1 MDPSYNSP
9 LLRRASAARAP
20 STGSFYDVTDH
31 IAALTTTDP
40 LCRFTHTGH
49 GRALEFH
56 RSVETSVPI
65 VLGRVGAIMCHED
78 CRTRKDRARAT
89 MSLDFS
95 GDHHAGRNR
104 YREFSRLMR
113 ASGRFSR
120 EPAAPLILRTKMLF
134 DMILPVITE
143 TTADKDQG

>member
-20 STGSFYDVTDH
+20 STNSFYDVTDH
-31 IAALTTTDP
+31 IAALTTSDP

-65 VLGRVGAIMCHED
+65 VLERVGAIMRHQD

-95 GDHHAGRNR
+95 GDHHAGRNV
-104 YREFSRLMR
+104 YRGFSRLFVARGHFTM
-113 ASGRFSR
+113 
-120 EPAAPLILRTKMLF
+120 EPAAP
-134 DMILPVITE
+134 
-143 TTADKDQG
+143 